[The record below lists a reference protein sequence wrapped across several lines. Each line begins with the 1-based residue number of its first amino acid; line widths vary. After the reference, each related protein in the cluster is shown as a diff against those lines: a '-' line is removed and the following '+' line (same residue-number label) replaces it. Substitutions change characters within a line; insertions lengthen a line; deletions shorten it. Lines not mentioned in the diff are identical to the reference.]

1 MLKTKI
7 TYHRVE
13 TDSELNAILKL
24 QSENLPQKISVLE
37 KQQEGYVTVHHTFD
51 ILKRMNNSHAHIIAK
66 HDQNVIGYALC
77 MSKRF
82 RDDISVLA
90 PMFNEIDTIIPK
102 TLHYIVMGQV
112 CVSKQYRKQGVF
124 RGLYHYMSE
133 VLKPSFSAIITE
145 VNTQNARSSIAHQA
159 VGFQHLKTYTSN
171 GDDWEIISLTI

>member
-13 TDSELNAILKL
+13 TDEELNAILKL
-24 QSENLPQKISVLE
+24 QSENLPQNVSVSE
-37 KQQEGYVTVHHTFD
+37 IQKEGYVTVHHTFD

-66 HDQNVIGYALC
+66 HNENVIGYALC

-82 RDDISVLA
+82 RNDISILA
-90 PMFNEIDTIIPK
+90 PMFNEIDAVVPN
-102 TLHYIVMGQV
+102 TLSYIVMGQI
-112 CVSKQYRKQGVF
+112 CVSKKYRKQGVF

-133 VLKPSFSAIITE
+133 VLKPNFSVIITE
-145 VNTQNARSSIAHQA
+145 VNTQNTRSSKAHHA

-171 GDDWEIISLTI
+171 GEVWEVISLAT